1 MFDLKYVK
9 RKRLEIGYSL
19 KDMAD
24 LLDIKNASTYYKYEN
39 GSYSF
44 KAEMLPKLANALDC
58 DIENFFKEK
67 LSKIEIVEKESCF
80 KQEVKK

>member
-1 MFDLKYVK
+1 
-9 RKRLEIGYSL
+9 
-19 KDMAD
+19 MAD

-44 KAEMLPKLANALDC
+44 KAEMLPKLANALEC

-67 LSKIEIVEKESCF
+67 VSKTEILQKKSCL
-80 KQEVKK
+80 K

>member
-1 MFDLKYVK
+1 MFDLTYVK
-9 RKRLEIGYSL
+9 NKRLEIGYSL

-44 KAEMLPKLANALDC
+44 KAEMLPKLANALEC

-67 LSKIEIVEKESCF
+67 VSKTEILQKNHV
-80 KQEVKK
+80 